1 MSDTHLQEKRQ
12 YQKQALLALRA
23 SHGHL
28 DPQGHEPSDEEL
40 ALLLEDKLDF
50 KRKQQILGHI
60 DANPAL
66 FSKWLMLI
74 EGQEDLNTANAP
86 SPASRI
92 QRLREWFTPTRLSL
106 SGTALA
112 GVMAVILLPQP
123 ANYSTRA
130 PQLAP
135 PPIQPPL
142 TSPGFNTQ
150 GNRLVENGV
159 LQGLSVAYH
168 ELPRQDQQSLGWS
181 LPLPSVLPQSQ
192 HVQAITLGYQLLD
205 GRQQCQ
211 QNPQYQPP
219 ATLLA
224 AIDKLLPG
232 LGANND
238 FCNGIINYTEG
249 LISSAETLPP
259 Q

>member
-1 MSDTHLQEKRQ
+1 MSDTQLQEKRQ

-50 KRKQQILGHI
+50 SRKQQILGHI

-74 EGQEDLNTANAP
+74 ESQEDLYTANAP
-86 SPASRI
+86 SPTSRI
-92 QRLREWFTPTRLSL
+92 QRLREWFTPMRVSL

-112 GVMAVILLPQP
+112 GVMAIILLPQP
-123 ANYSTRA
+123 ANYLTRA

-135 PPIQPPL
+135 PPMQPPI
-142 TSPGFNTQ
+142 TSPSFNTQ

-168 ELPRQDQQSLGWS
+168 ELSQTNQQPLGWS
-181 LPLPSVLPQSQ
+181 LPLPSELPQSQ
-192 HVQAITLGYQLLD
+192 HVQAITLGFQLLD
-205 GRQQCQ
+205 TLQQCQ
-211 QNPQYQPP
+211 QNQQYQPP

-224 AIDKLLPG
+224 AIDNLLPE
-232 LGANND
+232 LGANSD

-249 LISSAETLPP
+249 LISNADTLP
-259 Q
+259 